1 MQLFFQMLKQSWNM
15 VQFELSFFMFT
26 NNSCKK
32 TSLEEKADQQISC
45 LAGACRTVDYVE
57 CPTGIVLVNW

>member
-1 MQLFFQMLKQSWNM
+1 M